1 MELIFLGT
9 GAGLPSKQRNVTSI
23 ALKWYEER
31 GGFWLFDCGEGT
43 QHQILHAPLRLS
55 KLEKLFLTHLH
66 GDHLFGLPGLL
77 GSRSFQGGTEL
88 LTIYGPNGVRSFV
101 ETVLRISQTHLTYPL
116 EVVEIEEGLVFS
128 DTHVAVET
136 VRLRHGIDSYGYR
149 VQEKDRPGSLQKEK
163 LEKLG
168 LSPGP
173 DYARLKRGE
182 SLLLKDGH
190 IVDGNNFL
198 DAPHKGRSVV
208 ILGDTR
214 KCEAAVE
221 LARNADVLVH
231 EATYRDAE
239 RDRAVRYH
247 HSTSVEAAQ
256 VAKEAGVGRLIVTHI
271 SARYQGE
278 PLLRLVEEAQ
288 EIFPNTDLASDFSQ
302 FSLGH
307 GRDSQGKT
315 QVE

>member
-23 ALKWYEER
+23 ALTWYEER

-43 QHQILHAPLRLS
+43 QHQILHSPLRLS

-88 LTIYGPNGVRSFV
+88 LTIYGPPGIQSFV

-116 EVVEIEEGLVFS
+116 EIVEIEEGLVFS

-136 VRLRHGIDSYGYR
+136 VRLTHGIASYGYR
-149 VQEKDRPGSLQKEK
+149 IQERDRPGSLQKEK
-163 LEKLG
+163 LEQLG

-182 SLLLKDGH
+182 SLLLADGRV
-190 IVDGNNFL
+190 VDGNDFV

-214 KCEAAVE
+214 KCEAAVK

-239 RDRAVRYH
+239 RDRAIRYH
-247 HSTSVEAAQ
+247 HSTSVEAAE
-256 VAKEAGVGRLIVTHI
+256 VAQEAGVGRLIVTHI

-278 PLLRLVEEAQ
+278 PLLRLLEEAQ
-288 EIFPNTDLASDFSQ
+288 AIFPNTELASDFSQ
-302 FSLGH
+302 FSVGNSRN
-307 GRDSQGKT
+307 GQGNT
-315 QVE
+315 QAE